1 MEADLSQ
8 NEHSTLEGLMLDQD
22 PTLFQN
28 KNTRYFH
35 ICADEAEMH
44 FRCGREITSSYAKV
58 DARPKF
64 FSPQCRMCFKQQSLS
79 GKKFLSTESHGHVL
93 FVVLCHDGDH

>member
-64 FSPQCRMCFKQQSLS
+64 FSPQCRMCLKQQ
-79 GKKFLSTESHGHVL
+79 
-93 FVVLCHDGDH
+93 